1 MRDKDK
7 IVLNK
12 IIERIN
18 NIIKYCNGCNYEE
31 FERNLMLTEAC
42 VFNIL
47 QIGELSKKALS
58 DDFKEKYDYIP
69 WRQINGMRNKIVHGY
84 EGVMLSIVW
93 DTIKDDLPELKEELK
108 KINAEL

>member
-18 NIIKYCNGCNYEE
+18 SVLLYCKECNYET
-31 FERNLMLTEAC
+31 FEANTMLVEAC

-47 QIGELSKKALS
+47 QIGELSKQSLS
-58 DDFKEKYDYIP
+58 DEFKEEYCDIP
-69 WRQINGMRNKIVHGY
+69 WKQLNGMRNRIVHGY
-84 EGVMLSIVW
+84 EGIKLNIVW
-93 DTIKDDLPELKEELK
+93 DTINENFPELKEQLIIIQQK
-108 KINAEL
+108 L